1 MIDTCV
7 EYLLIADDR
16 YLICLTIG
24 PAFLAAAIYLC
35 LARIVKVYGT
45 HFSRIQPRMYSIIF
59 VSCDLVSLILQA
71 AGGAIASIADDKKT
85 SDLGVHI
92 MVAGLAFQ
100 VFSLALFMV
109 ICADFALRVR
119 RSGGE
124 KDVSFSQLRNSF
136 KFKAFQFG
144 MLCNS

>member
-1 MIDTCV
+1 M
-7 EYLLIADDR
+7 Y
-16 YLICLTIG
+16 TI
-24 PAFLAAAIYLC
+24 
-35 LARIVKVYGT
+35 T
-45 HFSRIQPRMYSIIF
+45 F

-92 MVAGLAFQ
+92 MVAGLTFQ

-119 RSGGE
+119 RSGAE
-124 KDVSFSQLRNSF
+124 KDAAFSQLRNSF

-144 MLCNS
+144 MTIHS

>member
-1 MIDTCV
+1 M
-7 EYLLIADDR
+7 
-16 YLICLTIG
+16 ICLTIG

-45 HFSRIQPRMYSIIF
+45 QFSRIEPRMYTITFI
-59 VSCDLVSLILQA
+59 SCDLVSLILQA

-85 SDLGVHI
+85 NDLGVHI
-92 MVAGLAFQ
+92 LVAGLAFQ
-100 VFSLALFMV
+100 VFSLALFMGL
-109 ICADFALRVR
+109 CAEFALRVH

-124 KDVSFSQLRNSF
+124 KDVAFSQLRNSF

-144 MLCNS
+144 TYIVSYRVAGSC